1 MKGHEKHLPGNLSGA
16 WRQRLALA
24 CSIVHK
30 PPMLFLDEPTAGVDP
45 VSRREFWELI
55 YSMAGQGVSVLAT
68 THYMD
73 EAEFCNMIGMM
84 YRSRLIALDDP
95 DSLKEGI
102 DGVLFEVD
110 CNEPGRAE
118 QLLKQL
124 SGVKDVAAHGVNLH
138 VLTSSEDEKREIEKL
153 LNVNRIQ
160 IQRIERV
167 LPSLEDLIVS
177 FVTKKTPCTV
187 AQGLIKE
194 ALVGQSFRRMLTI
207 VRKEWLH
214 IIRDPR
220 TLGLVIV
227 MPVMMLFLLGY
238 AVANDVEDI
247 PLVVAD
253 LSHTEESRTLVDKL
267 TVSGF
272 FKYTHSA
279 QSENEILKMLDA
291 GLVKAGLFIPE
302 NFGRS
307 ISTGKVGTVQFYID
321 GSNPTVA
328 QTAQLAA
335 ETVSQSMSQEILIK
349 RLERSG
355 TGMELNLPV
364 DARLRYLYNP
374 DMKRMNFM
382 IPGLVAII
390 LQIQTLL
397 LTAFAIVRE
406 REQGTLEQLIV
417 TPVRSWELMLGKI
430 LPFVVVAF
438 VNVIMTVAVGAIW
451 FGVKVAGS
459 IALLAVLSLIFL
471 LGSLGLGVF
480 ISNISKT
487 QMQAM
492 YMASFIMI
500 PSFILAGLL
509 FPREN
514 MPWPAYFAGYLLP
527 VTYFLEI
534 VLALF

>member
-1 MKGHEKHLPGNLSGA
+1 M
-16 WRQRLALA
+16 
-24 CSIVHK
+24 
-30 PPMLFLDEPTAGVDP
+30 FL
-45 VSRREFWELI
+45 WLI
-55 YSMAGQGVSVLAT
+55 KK
-68 THYMD
+68 
-73 EAEFCNMIGMM
+73 
-84 YRSRLIALDDP
+84 IA
-95 DSLKEGI
+95 S
-102 DGVLFEVD
+102 
-110 CNEPGRAE
+110 NY
-118 QLLKQL
+118 
-124 SGVKDVAAHGVNLH
+124 
-138 VLTSSEDEKREIEKL
+138 
-153 LNVNRIQ
+153 
-160 IQRIERV
+160 ERV
-167 LPSLEDLIVS
+167 LN
-177 FVTKKTPCTV
+177 
-187 AQGLIKE
+187 KE
-194 ALVGQSFRRMLTI
+194 VRVKHSFRRMFTI

-220 TLGLVIV
+220 TLGLVII

-238 AVANDVEDI
+238 AVANDVKDI
-247 PLVVAD
+247 PMVVAD
-253 LSHTEESRTLVDKL
+253 LSKTESSRTLVDKL
-267 TVSGF
+267 SVSGF
-272 FKYTHSA
+272 FKYTYSA
-279 QSENEILKMLDA
+279 QSENEILNLLDEGA
-291 GLVKAGLFIPE
+291 VKVGLYIPE
-302 NFGRS
+302 NFGRN
-307 ISTGKVGTVQFYID
+307 ISTGETGTIQFYID
-321 GSNPTVA
+321 GSNPTIA

-335 ETVSQSMSQEILIK
+335 ETISQSMSQEILIQ

-355 TGMELNLPV
+355 SGMQLNLPV

-406 REQGTLEQLIV
+406 REQGTFEQLIV

-430 LPFVVVAF
+430 LPFIVVAF

-451 FGVKVAGS
+451 FGVEVAGS
-459 IALLAVLSLIFL
+459 ITLLGVLSLVFL

-492 YMASFIMI
+492 YMASFIMM

-514 MPWPAYFAGYLLP
+514 MPWLAYYAGYLLP

-534 VLALF
+534 VRGIILKGTGFASLWIWIWPMAVFSIVVFFASVLMFQKRL

>member
-1 MKGHEKHLPGNLSGA
+1 M
-16 WRQRLALA
+16 
-24 CSIVHK
+24 C
-30 PPMLFLDEPTAGVDP
+30 LFLWSIKKIASIYG
-45 VSRREFWELI
+45 REL
-55 YSMAGQGVSVLAT
+55 
-68 THYMD
+68 
-73 EAEFCNMIGMM
+73 N
-84 YRSRLIALDDP
+84 
-95 DSLKEGI
+95 KE
-102 DGVLFEVD
+102 V
-110 CNEPGRAE
+110 N
-118 QLLKQL
+118 
-124 SGVKDVAAHGVNLH
+124 VK
-138 VLTSSEDEKREIEKL
+138 
-153 LNVNRIQ
+153 
-160 IQRIERV
+160 
-167 LPSLEDLIVS
+167 
-177 FVTKKTPCTV
+177 
-187 AQGLIKE
+187 
-194 ALVGQSFRRMLTI
+194 QSFRRMFTI

-220 TLGLVIV
+220 TLGLVII

-238 AVANDVEDI
+238 AVANDVTDM
-247 PLVVAD
+247 PMVVAD
-253 LSHTEESRTLVDKL
+253 LSQTESSRTLVDKL
-267 TVSGF
+267 VVSGF
-272 FKYTHSA
+272 FKYTYAA
-279 QSENEILKMLDA
+279 QSESEILKLLDEGNVKV
-291 GLVKAGLFIPE
+291 GLYIPE
-302 NFGRS
+302 NFGRNL
-307 ISTGKVGTVQFYID
+307 STGGTGTIQFYID

-335 ETVSQSMSQEILIK
+335 ETISQSMSQEILIN

-355 TGMELNLPV
+355 SGMQLNLPV

-438 VNVIMTVAVGAIW
+438 VNVVMTVSVGAIW
-451 FGVKVAGS
+451 FGVEVAGS
-459 IALLAVLSLIFL
+459 ITLLGILSLIFL

-492 YMASFIMI
+492 YMASFIMM

-514 MPWPAYFAGYLLP
+514 MPWLAYYAGYLLP

-534 VLALF
+534 VRGIILKGAELASLWVWIWPMAVFSIVVFFASVLMFQKRL

>member
-1 MKGHEKHLPGNLSGA
+1 M
-16 WRQRLALA
+16 R
-24 CSIVHK
+24 
-30 PPMLFLDEPTAGVDP
+30 
-45 VSRREFWELI
+45 
-55 YSMAGQGVSVLAT
+55 
-68 THYMD
+68 
-73 EAEFCNMIGMM
+73 
-84 YRSRLIALDDP
+84 
-95 DSLKEGI
+95 
-102 DGVLFEVD
+102 
-110 CNEPGRAE
+110 
-118 QLLKQL
+118 
-124 SGVKDVAAHGVNLH
+124 
-138 VLTSSEDEKREIEKL
+138 
-153 LNVNRIQ
+153 
-160 IQRIERV
+160 
-167 LPSLEDLIVS
+167 
-177 FVTKKTPCTV
+177 
-187 AQGLIKE
+187 
-194 ALVGQSFRRMLTI
+194 QSFRRMFTI

-238 AVANDVEDI
+238 AVANDVTDI
-247 PLVVAD
+247 PMAVAD
-253 LSHTEESRTLVDKL
+253 LSQTENSRTLVDKL
-267 TVSGF
+267 AVSGF
-272 FKYTHSA
+272 FRYTYSA
-279 QSENEILKMLDA
+279 QSENEILKLLDE
-291 GLVKAGLFIPE
+291 GTVKAGLYIPE
-302 NFGRS
+302 DFGRN
-307 ISTGKVGTVQFYID
+307 ISTGETGTIQFYID

-335 ETVSQSMSQEILIK
+335 ETISQSMSQEILIN

-355 TGMELNLPV
+355 SGMQLNLPV

-438 VNVIMTVAVGAIW
+438 VNVVMTVAVGAIW

-459 IALLAVLSLIFL
+459 ITLLAVLSLIFL

-492 YMASFIMI
+492 YMASFIMM

-514 MPWPAYFAGYLLP
+514 MPWLAYYAGYLLP

-534 VLALF
+534 VRGIILKGAEFASLWVWIWPMAVFSIIVFFASVLMFQKRL

>member
-1 MKGHEKHLPGNLSGA
+1 M
-16 WRQRLALA
+16 
-24 CSIVHK
+24 C
-30 PPMLFLDEPTAGVDP
+30 LFLWSIKKIASIYG
-45 VSRREFWELI
+45 REL
-55 YSMAGQGVSVLAT
+55 
-68 THYMD
+68 
-73 EAEFCNMIGMM
+73 N
-84 YRSRLIALDDP
+84 
-95 DSLKEGI
+95 KE
-102 DGVLFEVD
+102 V
-110 CNEPGRAE
+110 N
-118 QLLKQL
+118 
-124 SGVKDVAAHGVNLH
+124 VK
-138 VLTSSEDEKREIEKL
+138 
-153 LNVNRIQ
+153 
-160 IQRIERV
+160 
-167 LPSLEDLIVS
+167 
-177 FVTKKTPCTV
+177 
-187 AQGLIKE
+187 
-194 ALVGQSFRRMLTI
+194 QSFRRMFTI

-220 TLGLVIV
+220 TLGLVII

-238 AVANDVEDI
+238 AVANDVTDM
-247 PLVVAD
+247 PMVVAD
-253 LSHTEESRTLVDKL
+253 LSQTESSRTLVDKL
-267 TVSGF
+267 VVSGF
-272 FKYTHSA
+272 FKYTYAA
-279 QSENEILKMLDA
+279 QSESEILKLLDEGNVKV
-291 GLVKAGLFIPE
+291 GLYIPE
-302 NFGRS
+302 NFGRNL
-307 ISTGKVGTVQFYID
+307 STGGTGTIQFYID

-335 ETVSQSMSQEILIK
+335 ETISQSMSQEILIN

-355 TGMELNLPV
+355 SGMQLNLPV

-438 VNVIMTVAVGAIW
+438 VNVVMTVSVGAIW
-451 FGVKVAGS
+451 FGVEIAGS
-459 IALLAVLSLIFL
+459 ITLLGILSLIFL

-492 YMASFIMI
+492 YMASFIMM

-514 MPWPAYFAGYLLP
+514 MPWLAYYAGYLLP

-534 VLALF
+534 VRGIILKGAEFASLWMWIWPMAVFSIIVFFASVLMFQKRL

>member
-1 MKGHEKHLPGNLSGA
+1 M
-16 WRQRLALA
+16 
-24 CSIVHK
+24 
-30 PPMLFLDEPTAGVDP
+30 FL
-45 VSRREFWELI
+45 WLI
-55 YSMAGQGVSVLAT
+55 KK
-68 THYMD
+68 
-73 EAEFCNMIGMM
+73 
-84 YRSRLIALDDP
+84 IA
-95 DSLKEGI
+95 S
-102 DGVLFEVD
+102 
-110 CNEPGRAE
+110 NY
-118 QLLKQL
+118 
-124 SGVKDVAAHGVNLH
+124 
-138 VLTSSEDEKREIEKL
+138 
-153 LNVNRIQ
+153 
-160 IQRIERV
+160 ERV
-167 LPSLEDLIVS
+167 LN
-177 FVTKKTPCTV
+177 
-187 AQGLIKE
+187 KE
-194 ALVGQSFRRMLTI
+194 VRVRQSFRRMFTI

-220 TLGLVIV
+220 TLGLVII

-238 AVANDVEDI
+238 AVANDVTDI
-247 PLVVAD
+247 PMVVAD
-253 LSHTEESRTLVDKL
+253 LSQTENSRTLVDKL
-267 TVSGF
+267 AVSGF
-272 FKYTHSA
+272 FKYTYSA
-279 QSENEILKMLDA
+279 QSENEILKLLDEGTVKV
-291 GLVKAGLFIPE
+291 GLYIPE
-302 NFGRS
+302 NFGRN
-307 ISTGKVGTVQFYID
+307 ISTGDTGTIQFYID

-335 ETVSQSMSQEILIK
+335 ETISQSMSQEILIN

-355 TGMELNLPV
+355 SGMQLNLPV

-438 VNVIMTVAVGAIW
+438 VNVVMTVAVGAIW
-451 FGVKVAGS
+451 FGVEVAGS
-459 IALLAVLSLIFL
+459 ITLLAVLSLIFL

-492 YMASFIMI
+492 YMASFIMM

-514 MPWPAYFAGYLLP
+514 MPWLAYYAGYFLP

-534 VLALF
+534 VRGIILKGAGFASLWVWIWPMAVFSIVVFFASVLMFRKRL

>member
-1 MKGHEKHLPGNLSGA
+1 MKI
-16 WRQRLALA
+16 A
-24 CSIVHK
+24 CVCGQKLNKEVH
-30 PPMLFLDEPTAGVDP
+30 
-45 VSRREFWELI
+45 
-55 YSMAGQGVSVLAT
+55 
-68 THYMD
+68 
-73 EAEFCNMIGMM
+73 
-84 YRSRLIALDDP
+84 
-95 DSLKEGI
+95 
-102 DGVLFEVD
+102 
-110 CNEPGRAE
+110 
-118 QLLKQL
+118 
-124 SGVKDVAAHGVNLH
+124 
-138 VLTSSEDEKREIEKL
+138 
-153 LNVNRIQ
+153 
-160 IQRIERV
+160 
-167 LPSLEDLIVS
+167 
-177 FVTKKTPCTV
+177 
-187 AQGLIKE
+187 
-194 ALVGQSFRRMLTI
+194 VGQSFRRMLTI

-220 TLGLVIV
+220 TLGLVII

-238 AVANDVEDI
+238 AVANDVKDI
-247 PLVVAD
+247 PLAVAD
-253 LSHTEESRTLVDKL
+253 LSHTDASRTLVDKL
-267 TVSGF
+267 TVSEF
-272 FKYTHSA
+272 FKYTHVA
-279 QSENEILKMLDA
+279 QSENEILEMLDA
-291 GLVKAGLFIPE
+291 GTVKAGLYIPE
-302 NFGRS
+302 NFGR
-307 ISTGKVGTVQFYID
+307 IVSTGGVGTIQFYID

-335 ETVSQSMSQEILIK
+335 ETISQSMSQEILVQ

-355 TGMELNLPV
+355 TGMHLSLPV
-364 DARLRYLYNP
+364 DARIRYLYNP

-438 VNVIMTVAVGAIW
+438 VNVIMTVTVGAVW
-451 FGVKVAGS
+451 FGVKVVGS
-459 IALLAVLSLIFL
+459 IALLAGLSLIFL
-471 LGSLGLGVF
+471 LGSLGLGVL

-492 YMASFIMI
+492 YMASFIMM

-514 MPWPAYFAGYLLP
+514 MPWLAYYAGYLLP

-534 VLALF
+534 VRGIILKGAEFFTLWNWIWPMAVFSIVVFFASVLLFHKRL

>member
-1 MKGHEKHLPGNLSGA
+1 M
-16 WRQRLALA
+16 
-24 CSIVHK
+24 C
-30 PPMLFLDEPTAGVDP
+30 LFLWSIKKIASIYG
-45 VSRREFWELI
+45 RELNE
-55 YSMAGQGVSVLAT
+55 
-68 THYMD
+68 
-73 EAEFCNMIGMM
+73 
-84 YRSRLIALDDP
+84 
-95 DSLKEGI
+95 
-102 DGVLFEVD
+102 EV
-110 CNEPGRAE
+110 
-118 QLLKQL
+118 
-124 SGVKDVAAHGVNLH
+124 
-138 VLTSSEDEKREIEKL
+138 
-153 LNVNRIQ
+153 NVR
-160 IQRIERV
+160 
-167 LPSLEDLIVS
+167 
-177 FVTKKTPCTV
+177 
-187 AQGLIKE
+187 
-194 ALVGQSFRRMLTI
+194 QSFRRMFTI

-220 TLGLVIV
+220 TLGLVII

-238 AVANDVEDI
+238 AVANDVTDI
-247 PLVVAD
+247 PMVVAD
-253 LSHTEESRTLVDKL
+253 LSQTESSRTLVDKL
-267 TVSGF
+267 AVSGF
-272 FKYTHSA
+272 FKYTYAA
-279 QSENEILKMLDA
+279 QSESEILKLLDEGNVKV
-291 GLVKAGLFIPE
+291 GLYIPE
-302 NFGRS
+302 NFGRNL
-307 ISTGKVGTVQFYID
+307 STGGTGTIQFYID

-335 ETVSQSMSQEILIK
+335 ETISQSMSQEILIN

-355 TGMELNLPV
+355 SGMQLNLPV

-438 VNVIMTVAVGAIW
+438 VNVVMTVSVGAIW
-451 FGVKVAGS
+451 FGVEVAGS
-459 IALLAVLSLIFL
+459 ITLLGILSLIFL

-492 YMASFIMI
+492 YMASFIMM

-514 MPWPAYFAGYLLP
+514 MPWLAYYAGYLLP

-534 VLALF
+534 VRGIILKGAELASLWVWIWPMAVFSIVVFFASVLMFQKRL